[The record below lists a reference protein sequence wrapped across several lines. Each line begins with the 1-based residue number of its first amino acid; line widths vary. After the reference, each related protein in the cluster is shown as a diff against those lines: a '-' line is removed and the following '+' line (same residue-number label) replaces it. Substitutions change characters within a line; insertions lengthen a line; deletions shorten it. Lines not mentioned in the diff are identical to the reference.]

1 MRVKEAGNLKG
12 GLISRWKLCAGN
24 RRGEIPSEK
33 LGTFGRYARSDE
45 PGEENGVG
53 AGEAA

>member
-1 MRVKEAGNLKG
+1 MRVKEAGNLKE
-12 GLISRWKLCAGN
+12 GLISHWKLYAGN
-24 RRGEIPSEK
+24 RRGEIPSDK
-33 LGTFGRYARSDE
+33 VGTFGRYARSDE